1 MAYVIF
7 EITSGLLK
15 LIETKEELELYPAKF
30 GLTRKILERAVMIRK
45 LEHER
50 DKLSTQLEK
59 VQEGASQAKKVA
71 KENES
76 QASAAADKCK
86 QLEGRGSE
94 FWVLESIDISSS
106 RHFRKRRYTQ

>member
-1 MAYVIF
+1 
-7 EITSGLLK
+7 
-15 LIETKEELELYPAKF
+15 
-30 GLTRKILERAVMIRK
+30 MIRK

-76 QASAAADKCK
+76 AATQAAEKCK
-86 QLEGRGSE
+86 QLESE
-94 FWVLESIDISSS
+94 LARMSHEKEINEETGDLAHQESAKLKHMLLIG
-106 RHFRKRRYTQ
+106 

>member
-1 MAYVIF
+1 
-7 EITSGLLK
+7 
-15 LIETKEELELYPAKF
+15 
-30 GLTRKILERAVMIRK
+30 MIRK

-76 QASAAADKCK
+76 QAGAAADKCK
-86 QLEGRGSE
+86 QLEGQGWRNFLVLVNVPNLE
-94 FWVLESIDISSS
+94 FQAFL
-106 RHFRKRRYTQ
+106 

>member
-1 MAYVIF
+1 
-7 EITSGLLK
+7 
-15 LIETKEELELYPAKF
+15 
-30 GLTRKILERAVMIRK
+30 MIRK

-76 QASAAADKCK
+76 QAGAAADKCK
-86 QLEGRGSE
+86 QLEGQGWRIFFS
-94 FWVLESIDISSS
+94 
-106 RHFRKRRYTQ
+106 FRKCSKSRVLGIFVTENI

>member
-1 MAYVIF
+1 M
-7 EITSGLLK
+7 K
-15 LIETKEELELYPAKF
+15 LSETKEKLEPYLARF
-30 GLTRKILERAVMIRK
+30 GLTREILERAVMIRK

-59 VQEGASQAKKVA
+59 VQESASQAKKVA

-86 QLEGRGSE
+86 QLEGRGSQ
-94 FWVLESIDISSS
+94 FLPFKI
-106 RHFRKRRYTQ
+106 